1 MGVLMSSIP
10 RLTRKNFIPPGIKYL
25 PARSGQKRK
34 RTVNASEPEQFE
46 RVILPHLDAAYN
58 LARWLAGNDHD
69 AEDIAQEACVRA
81 FRFIGGHRGGDA
93 RAWLLAIVRH
103 TAFSWLK
110 KNRPTAVVPLDD
122 ADLAELEDPSVAAP
136 SFCAADKNALRAALA
151 ALPLEFREAIVL
163 RELEGLS
170 YKEIAAIAEVPVGT
184 VMSRLARA
192 RRQLQN
198 HFARKEGEP

>member
-1 MGVLMSSIP
+1 MSA
-10 RLTRKNFIPPGIKYL
+10 T
-25 PARSGQKRK
+25 
-34 RTVNASEPEQFE
+34 EPEHFE
-46 RVILPHLDAAYN
+46 RVVLPHLDAAYN

-93 RAWLLAIVRH
+93 RAWLLAIVRN

-110 KNRPTAVVPLDD
+110 KNRPRAVVSIDD
-122 ADLAELEDPSVAAP
+122 DEIAELEDPAVAAG
-136 SFCAADKNALRAALA
+136 ALHGADRNALRAALE

-170 YKEIAAIAEVPVGT
+170 YKEIAEIAEVPVGT

-198 HFARKEGEP
+198 HFARKGDSP